1 MKIYDR
7 ISTVQLQVLRYTMR
21 TTRMKWVLRI
31 IFLTLLLAIPSLIM
45 SQQETWKD
53 WNHYQMLG
61 LQPDDYY
68 YTSGRWAVKSRRERG
83 KERRQIQ
90 ISDIKKA
97 YRKQAQAWHP
107 DKITARK
114 KQQEQGTNNMT
125 SNRSIDYSNVS
136 VEECNARFSKI
147 AEAYEILSDE
157 EQRRDYDEYLLQMED
172 SMQNEYNRRDRMG
185 NQKISKEEM
194 FDTRSTSTYQSKFAD
209 SFFDA
214 ASVFEDFFFGSSGS
228 SKSKMEDIFDT
239 FFTAGGSK
247 RYNHRQPDR
256 MSETTHVRYDPK
268 YRRQIVKVLQK
279 EEFDEPSR
287 NRIYYRVIAQEFFEE
302 VDFYGR
308 VTGYIPISDPTV
320 VEEGETPL
328 RREQY
333 AQSRGRSP
341 NHGDYRRR
349 IMQANSHR
357 MERNEYITP
366 RSAFLR
372 SINGEYYARLTTD
385 CELVVMHDEGE
396 FREDTFVWSS
406 GTYVPPQHRKK
417 GCALAMYGPRIAIV
431 IGDIDDPTTVLWSSP
446 SPPPIVPGS
455 SFEGE
460 EVIDFY
466 CSLDGD
472 GSIAVYRTRKKVE
485 LSVNGNDLWSIAQ
498 MWWSDLI
505 GGEPLAPPET
515 HAAAKWKSIQRWA
528 VLKTTGRP
536 TARKSFTRGSK
547 SPYDADE
554 HIDECVFATGLAGC
568 ITPGRY
574 AINISKQ
581 VKRSLQKAVTQLD
594 EKVGDFVDSLYDV
607 GDEDTDILDTF
618 VRVISRAGTSLGNQ
632 VNQSIPNGILIVEE
646 LKHRIEKWFKI
657 CKYELIDHFGKIRL
671 KLRKIAKLMM
681 KVAKEKYDNVV
692 NSWEL

>member
-1 MKIYDR
+1 
-7 ISTVQLQVLRYTMR
+7 MR
-21 TTRMKWVLRI
+21 TNRMMLLVRI
-31 IFLTLLLAIPSLIM
+31 LFLSLLLAISPLIAA
-45 SQQETWKD
+45 QQGTWKD
-53 WNHYQMLG
+53 WNYYQLLG
-61 LQPDDYY
+61 LQPEDYY
-68 YTSGRWAVKSRRERG
+68 YTSGRWAIKSRRERA

-90 ISDIKKA
+90 IKDIKKA

-107 DKITARK
+107 DKIITRK
-114 KQQEQGTNNMT
+114 NQQEQGKRQDQTNNPKVPT
-125 SNRSIDYSNVS
+125 HSIDYSNIS
-136 VEECNARFSKI
+136 VEECNERFSKI

-157 EQRRDYDEYLLQMED
+157 EDRRDYDEYLLQMED
-172 SMQNEYNRRDRMG
+172 SMQEEYKRRERME
-185 NQKISKEEM
+185 NQQFAKETS
-194 FDTRSTSTYQSKFAD
+194 FDTRRETTYQSKFAD
-209 SFFDA
+209 TIFDA

-228 SKSKMEDIFDT
+228 SKSKMEDIFDA
-239 FFTAGGSK
+239 FFTTGGSK
-247 RYNHRQPDR
+247 KYSHRQPDR
-256 MSETTHVRYDPK
+256 MSETTQVRYDPK
-268 YRRQIVKVLQK
+268 YRRRIVQVLQK

-308 VTGYIPISDPTV
+308 VIGYIPISDPTV

-328 RREQY
+328 RKEQY
-333 AQSRGRSP
+333 KQNHGRSKS
-341 NHGDYRRR
+341 NHGNYRRR
-349 IMQANSHR
+349 VMKRNSHR

-372 SINGEYYARLTTD
+372 SVNGEYYARLTTD

-406 GTYVPPQHRKK
+406 GTYLPPQHRGK

-431 IGDIDDPTTVLWSSP
+431 IGDIIDDPSTILWSSP

-505 GGEPLAPPET
+505 GGEPLAPPNT

-528 VLKTTGRP
+528 LLKTTGRP
-536 TARKSFTRGSK
+536 STRRSSGRGKK
-547 SPYDADE
+547 SPYESDE

-568 ITPGRY
+568 VTPGRY

-581 VKRSLQKAVTQLD
+581 VKRSIKKAVVQLD

-607 GDEDTDILDTF
+607 DEDDTDLLDTF
-618 VRVISRAGTSLGNQ
+618 LRVVSKAGTSLGDQ
-632 VNQSIPNGILIVEE
+632 VNKSIPDGILVVQKIA
-646 LKHRIEKWFKI
+646 HRIGKWLMIF
-657 CKYELIDHFGKIRL
+657 KYELIDYVEKIS
-671 KLRKIAKLMM
+671 LRFRETTNILTELIR
-681 KVAKEKYDNVV
+681 EKYDDVV
-692 NSWEL
+692 DSWEL